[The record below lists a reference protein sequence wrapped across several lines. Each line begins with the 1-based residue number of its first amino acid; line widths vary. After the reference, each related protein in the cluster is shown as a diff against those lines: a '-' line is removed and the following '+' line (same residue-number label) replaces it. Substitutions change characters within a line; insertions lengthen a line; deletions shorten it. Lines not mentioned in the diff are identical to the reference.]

1 MMALEEDVLSLDSVA
16 TGAVEKDLVATA
28 ARTEEEDVVV
38 RQEASPETTMPPG
51 PESTDTEGRPLAKPR
66 L

>member
-1 MMALEEDVLSLDSVA
+1 MALEEDVLSLDSVA
-16 TGAVEKDLVATA
+16 TGAVEKDLAATA
-28 ARTEEEDVVV
+28 ARTQEDVLV
-38 RQEASPETTMPPG
+38 RQAASPETTMPPG